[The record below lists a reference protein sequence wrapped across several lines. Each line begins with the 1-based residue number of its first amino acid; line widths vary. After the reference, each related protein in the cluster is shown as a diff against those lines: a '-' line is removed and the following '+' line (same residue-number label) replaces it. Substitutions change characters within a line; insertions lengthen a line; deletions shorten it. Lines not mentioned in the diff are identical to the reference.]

1 MADGYCDFGEEQ
13 HGRNWILTR
22 LSPPTTIEL
31 CDEHIGPGLIP
42 LLAFELGVDFD
53 RLYTGIQK
61 ILERES
67 KLTAKELAAAEAA
80 EAARTAGGEPA
91 PAGDDDDAASPE
103 IVDNDGVTVIVP
115 DTRGAAS

>member
-1 MADGYCDFGEEQ
+1 MADGYCDFGEER

-42 LLAFELGVDFD
+42 LLAAELGVDFD

-67 KLTAKELAAAEAA
+67 KQVAKELAAAEAA
-80 EAARTAGGEPA
+80 EAAQA
-91 PAGDDDDAASPE
+91 AGDDPGVGPDDPSLQDEAREALRESAELAAEYSEDAP
-103 IVDNDGVTVIVP
+103 
-115 DTRGAAS
+115 